1 MTRGRGPIAAATDAP
16 GARTS
21 AGWSMTAPPAQP
33 KTPPP
38 APPARCRPAARSAPI
53 MPTCSWLLRQSAAS
67 KPAAL
72 PEKYNLSPASSNSK
86 PPRTSPNVRAIMSAC
101 SMAPRDTPREEN
113 MTTFLTRRTAL
124 LAAATCAATL
134 GLAAV
139 AEAQTSIKIGYAIS
153 RTGPNT
159 GGAAVT
165 TIPNYEL
172 WVKEVNAA
180 GGIKLGDKRVPIEVV
195 QYDD

>member
-1 MTRGRGPIAAATDAP
+1 
-16 GARTS
+16 
-21 AGWSMTAPPAQP
+21 
-33 KTPPP
+33 
-38 APPARCRPAARSAPI
+38 
-53 MPTCSWLLRQSAAS
+53 
-67 KPAAL
+67 
-72 PEKYNLSPASSNSK
+72 
-86 PPRTSPNVRAIMSAC
+86 
-101 SMAPRDTPREEN
+101 

-134 GLAAV
+134 GLAAI
-139 AEAQTSIKIGYAIS
+139 AQAQTSIKIGYAIS

-195 QYDD
+195 RVRRPLQRRGGRARARAADQPGQGRFHPAALGHRPQSRGRPDAQPRTAIRTSPRPP

>member
-1 MTRGRGPIAAATDAP
+1 M
-16 GARTS
+16 
-21 AGWSMTAPPAQP
+21 M
-33 KTPPP
+33 
-38 APPARCRPAARSAPI
+38 
-53 MPTCSWLLRQSAAS
+53 
-67 KPAAL
+67 
-72 PEKYNLSPASSNSK
+72 
-86 PPRTSPNVRAIMSAC
+86 
-101 SMAPRDTPREEN
+101 
-113 MTTFLTRRTAL
+113 TFLTRRAAL
-124 LAAATCAATL
+124 LVAATCAATL

-195 QYDD
+195 QYDDRSNAEEAVRALERLINQDKVDFILPP